1 MNTEVPRLKIDI
13 EPRRILITSEPFVLY
28 TPFGY
33 QPVVEV
39 LEVKTKR
46 TYLLSIAARSL
57 SQPLEQFRIENNG
70 YMTGVEVWI
79 RKKSTDRKSPYI
91 VED

>member
-1 MNTEVPRLKIDI
+1 MNTEVPRLKVDI

-33 QPVVEV
+33 QPVIEV
-39 LEVKTKR
+39 LELKTKR
-46 TYLLSIAARSL
+46 TYLLFIAARSL
-57 SQPLEQFRIENNG
+57 SKPLEQFRVENDGN
-70 YMTGVEVWI
+70 MTGVEVWI
-79 RKKSTDRKSPYI
+79 RKEGTDKKSPYI